1 MASRGGS
8 GKTWADP
15 YDPPPPG
22 GGVAAGDG
30 GGGHGPGVGACL
42 PLRLANASHLPL
54 PGEDRACVENAFFTV
69 FRA

>member
-22 GGVAAGDG
+22 GGVAEGDG
-30 GGGHGPGVGACL
+30 GGGYEPVVGACL

-54 PGEDRACVENAFFTV
+54 TGEDRRCSENAFFIGG
-69 FRA
+69 RA